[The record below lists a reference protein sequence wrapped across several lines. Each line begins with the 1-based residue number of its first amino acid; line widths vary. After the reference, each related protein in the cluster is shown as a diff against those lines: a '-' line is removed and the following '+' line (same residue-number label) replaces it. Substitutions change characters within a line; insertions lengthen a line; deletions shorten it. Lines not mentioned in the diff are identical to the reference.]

1 MRTLRILVIAG
12 LWHIAMAMGNLAA
25 GLLLKYLTFVG
36 LLAVSAGCHLL
47 GLGYTLLFIQEK
59 QEKKAVML
67 RSVLSFH
74 RFYDG
79 LAAVLRPREKGLRV
93 VGCTYISLHLIFL
106 LLVVVTIIFCSLL
119 CEFTWGLRFMG
130 INYYYIRANFP
141 WPEADEVLNFILTS
155 KTLTHLTRSQHFPLH
170 GWPNTTQHWMCPRL
184 DQHAI

>member
-12 LWHIAMAMGNLAA
+12 LWHLAMAMGNLAA

-47 GLGYTLLFIQEK
+47 SLAYTSVFIREK
-59 QEKKAVML
+59 EKEKKEVTL
-67 RSVLSFH
+67 RSVLSCH

-93 VGCTYISLHLIFL
+93 VGCALLHLILLFL
-106 LLVVVTIIFCSLL
+106 QVVITIIFCSLL

-130 INYYYIRANFP
+130 INYYYVRANFP
-141 WPEADEVLNFILTS
+141 WPEADEVSISVLIS
-155 KTLTHLTRSQHFPLH
+155 KISVSP
-170 GWPNTTQHWMCPRL
+170 
-184 DQHAI
+184 

>member
-47 GLGYTLLFIQEK
+47 SLAYTFVFII
-59 QEKKAVML
+59 EKKEKKEVTL
-67 RSVLSFH
+67 RSVLSCH

-93 VGCTYISLHLIFL
+93 VGCLSLHLIL
-106 LLVVVTIIFCSLL
+106 LLLQVVITIILCSLL

-130 INYYYIRANFP
+130 INYYYVRANFP
-141 WPEADEVLNFILTS
+141 WPEADEVSNSILAS
-155 KTLTHLTRSQHFPLH
+155 KILISP
-170 GWPNTTQHWMCPRL
+170 
-184 DQHAI
+184 